1 MAVSSEESAAR
12 LKQQVLKQLEQ
23 AENETE
29 DPRVISVIA
38 SIKARDTKMSELIE
52 DVKATAHAASKLTE
66 VSRDATSKLASQHDP
81 LQSGVLPNVDG
92 DGREKTREHATAASS
107 PTQAPRMFDQVWST
121 IARLSKQVLGKLD
134 QAHSTT
140 TQMVETEEEMTARLS
155 KQVLG
160 DSSQTQDTVTQKAE
174 TEDEKTAR
182 LRKSVLGELEAQK
195 SRSPT
200 SRAETLEEITDRLS
214 KQVVSKFDAKQ

>member
-92 DGREKTREHATAASS
+92 DGREKTREHDCQTVEAG
-107 PTQAPRMFDQVWST
+107 PRE
-121 IARLSKQVLGKLD
+121 ARSGPQHDDSDG
-134 QAHSTT
+134 
-140 TQMVETEEEMTARLS
+140 
-155 KQVLG
+155 G
-160 DSSQTQDTVTQKAE
+160 DGGGD
-174 TEDEKTAR
+174 D
-182 LRKSVLGELEAQK
+182 G
-195 SRSPT
+195 
-200 SRAETLEEITDRLS
+200 
-214 KQVVSKFDAKQ
+214 